1 MHSNYHIQ
9 FLCPCRC
16 CTDSTSQPMP
26 ARHFAGSTASILDPS
41 GSQESTHV
49 IPTAKG
55 NLHADSSTYMSLS
68 DNRGPESVYQSLQSS
83 EITADPQYS
92 NSGNDEPLT
101 YMSLNENRED
111 PNVYQSLQ
119 HTTKDTDV
127 AAEYELPT
135 FT

>member
-9 FLCPCRC
+9 FLCPCHC

-26 ARHFAGSTASILDPS
+26 ARHFTVSTVSILDPS
-41 GSQESTHV
+41 GSQESAHV

-55 NLHADSSTYMSLS
+55 NLHAADSSTCMSLS
-68 DNRGPESVYQSLQSS
+68 DNRSPESVYQSLQSS

-92 NSGNDEPLT
+92 NSGDDEALT
-101 YMSLNENRED
+101 YMSLHENREA

-119 HTTKDTDV
+119 HAREITI
-127 AAEYELPT
+127 
-135 FT
+135 

>member
-1 MHSNYHIQ
+1 MSA
-9 FLCPCRC
+9 C
-16 CTDSTSQPMP
+16 
-26 ARHFAGSTASILDPS
+26 HFTGSESSILDTS

-92 NSGNDEPLT
+92 NGDDDESFT
-101 YMSLNENRED
+101 YMSLHENREA

-119 HTTKDTDV
+119 HTKKDTDV
-127 AAEYELPT
+127 AAEYQLPT

>member
-1 MHSNYHIQ
+1 MS
-9 FLCPCRC
+9 
-16 CTDSTSQPMP
+16 
-26 ARHFAGSTASILDPS
+26 ARHFTGSTASILDPS
-41 GSQESTHV
+41 GSQEFTHV

-83 EITADPQYS
+83 ETTADPQYTT
-92 NSGNDEPLT
+92 GDDDESLT
-101 YMSLNENRED
+101 YMSLHENREA

-119 HTTKDTDV
+119 HTKKDTDV
-127 AAEYELPT
+127 AAEYELTT

>member
-1 MHSNYHIQ
+1 
-9 FLCPCRC
+9 
-16 CTDSTSQPMP
+16 MP

-41 GSQESTHV
+41 GSQEFSHV

-68 DNRGPESVYQSLQSS
+68 DNRGPESVYQTLQSS

-92 NSGNDEPLT
+92 NDGDDESLT
-101 YMSLNENRED
+101 YMSLHENREA

-119 HTTKDTDV
+119 HAREITV
-127 AAEYELPT
+127 
-135 FT
+135 